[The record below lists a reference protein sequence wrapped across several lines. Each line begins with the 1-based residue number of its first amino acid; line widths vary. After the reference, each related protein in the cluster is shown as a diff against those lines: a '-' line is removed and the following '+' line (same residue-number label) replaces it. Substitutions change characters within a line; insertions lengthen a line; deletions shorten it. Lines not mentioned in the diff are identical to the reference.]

1 MQIFKKSC
9 DFFSMALVP
18 GSVAACCSIM
28 LFISACEWQRP
39 DPLPAGSSS
48 GRANAEA
55 VARAQDYRNSDTR
68 LSYKQVLGLIS
79 NTDLTSLEL
88 EAADAFY
95 LAAPLRNTSHSTC
108 GCALY
113 RQAVSTELSRS
124 SIRSLSRNNEEYTR
138 IMLLLRRSVED
149 CADQR
154 SLILQALLAS
164 IQGHGH
170 TTLSLTTGQ
179 EPTAEVL
186 LANAISSWYR
196 HDYDAAYQLFFEA
209 RESNHEYDAFL
220 EEDSSFSSEYKTA
233 QLLDRARKQSI
244 ETKIDIQWVEA
255 TLREAI
261 NRRSDALRDLLLP
274 SLTDFAFSS
283 VENID
288 RPKLI
293 SQGAKFTKD
302 LLFVL
307 DLIEALEAHEE
318 VYKLSSR
325 RDQLFTQQKE
335 ARAILGRLHQLPGRK
350 ERLSIDELSDLVKLV
365 LLRGGLSMEYFDAI
379 CTSS

>member
-1 MQIFKKSC
+1 
-9 DFFSMALVP
+9 
-18 GSVAACCSIM
+18 
-28 LFISACEWQRP
+28 
-39 DPLPAGSSS
+39 
-48 GRANAEA
+48 
-55 VARAQDYRNSDTR
+55 
-68 LSYKQVLGLIS
+68 
-79 NTDLTSLEL
+79 
-88 EAADAFY
+88 
-95 LAAPLRNTSHSTC
+95 
-108 GCALY
+108 
-113 RQAVSTELSRS
+113 
-124 SIRSLSRNNEEYTR
+124 
-138 IMLLLRRSVED
+138 MLLLRRSVED